1 MIEYS
6 PGTHLN
12 SIPRHLLTW
21 TIVCILVSCTEKE
34 LGMDFNL
41 KTEPSLLE
49 YFDRFES
56 EAHKYGMEIDL
67 KSKKIYGVFGDLD
80 EDVIGNCK
88 FKPKEPR
95 QVTIDRQNWE
105 GISELEREYIVF
117 HELGHCYLERIHD
130 DRKDANGR
138 CLSIMHSAEG
148 KCVLEY
154 NIETRDTYLKELFK
168 F

>member
-1 MIEYS
+1 MIGFS
-6 PGTHLN
+6 SGTHLN
-12 SIPRHLLTW
+12 SLPRLLLMW
-21 TIVCILVSCTEKE
+21 TFVCILVSCTENE

-41 KTEPSLLE
+41 KTEPSLVK

-56 EAHKYGMEIDL
+56 EARKRGHRIDL
-67 KSKKIYGVFGDLD
+67 KSKNIYGVFGDLD

-88 FKPKEPR
+88 FKPEEPR

-105 GISELEREYIVF
+105 GVSELEREYIVF

-148 KCVLEY
+148 KCILEY
-154 NIETRDTYLKELFK
+154 NMETRDTYLQELFT